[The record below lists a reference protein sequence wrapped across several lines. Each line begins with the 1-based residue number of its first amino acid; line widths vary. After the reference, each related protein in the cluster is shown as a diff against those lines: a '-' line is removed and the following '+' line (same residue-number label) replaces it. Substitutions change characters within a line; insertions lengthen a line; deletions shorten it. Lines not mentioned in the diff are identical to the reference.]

1 MNDAALTDHTS
12 GGFKSGRGKSTMQ
25 RTESSLDCRAM
36 NAANT
41 VPKSESRRI
50 SRALLGAEPFRLF
63 FPLGT
68 LAGLIGV
75 ALWPLHF
82 TGMIESYP
90 GQNHGHI
97 MANGL
102 FGSFIFG
109 FLGTAMPRML
119 SLPRFSFW

>member
-1 MNDAALTDHTS
+1 M
-12 GGFKSGRGKSTMQ
+12 
-25 RTESSLDCRAM
+25 
-36 NAANT
+36 
-41 VPKSESRRI
+41 
-50 SRALLGAEPFRLF
+50 F

-68 LAGLIGV
+68 LAGLSGV

-82 TGMIESYP
+82 GGVIESYP
-90 GQNHGHI
+90 GQNHAHL

-119 SLPRFSFW
+119 SVPRFTFWQTLTLLLIQAGSSA